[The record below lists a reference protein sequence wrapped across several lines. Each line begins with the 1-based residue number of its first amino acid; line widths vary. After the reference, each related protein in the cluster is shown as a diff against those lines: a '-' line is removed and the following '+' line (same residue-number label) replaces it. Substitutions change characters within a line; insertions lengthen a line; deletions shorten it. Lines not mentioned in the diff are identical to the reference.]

1 MIKTAKSISTLPV
14 DGVKMHVL
22 HVLKNTKLEKMY
34 SEQKIRLLSREEY
47 IENACNFMEYM
58 NPGCVMLRLVS
69 DAYKEYLVAPEWIN
83 DKNKVIE
90 GINSEFKRRGTRQ
103 GIKYQA

>member
-1 MIKTAKSISTLPV
+1 
-14 DGVKMHVL
+14 
-22 HVLKNTKLEKMY
+22 
-34 SEQKIRLLSREEY
+34 
-47 IENACNFMEYM
+47 MEYM

-90 GINSEFKRRGTRQ
+90 GINSEFKRRGTRP